1 MITSKIKNYAILI
14 LSVLFI
20 IASIISFIFIKRL
33 RANQDEYA
41 NLYNNFDA
49 LKLENTNLNEKAR
62 VYKLTIDDLR
72 YIQDSITIKLLSTM
86 DSLKIKDN
94 KIKSLQYYLE
104 HFVKLDTVVFKDTI
118 FVEDLC
124 VDTTLRYPYYDLY
137 LHLQYPNTII
147 TEPSII
153 NEKEIFVFD
162 ERVTIKPPKKYWI
175 QRIFQKKHTVLTIDV
190 VDKNPYM
197 ITKKQRFVEVIK

>member
-86 DSLKIKDN
+86 DSLKIKES

-104 HFVKLDTVVFKDTI
+104 HFIKRDTIVFKDTI
-118 FVEDLC
+118 FVSELNI
-124 VDTTLRYPYYDLY
+124 DTTLKYPYYSLF
-137 LHLQYPNTII
+137 LHLEYPNTII
-147 TEPSII
+147 AEPSVF
-153 NEKEIFVFD
+153 NEKEIFVAN

-190 VDKNPYM
+190 VDKNLYM